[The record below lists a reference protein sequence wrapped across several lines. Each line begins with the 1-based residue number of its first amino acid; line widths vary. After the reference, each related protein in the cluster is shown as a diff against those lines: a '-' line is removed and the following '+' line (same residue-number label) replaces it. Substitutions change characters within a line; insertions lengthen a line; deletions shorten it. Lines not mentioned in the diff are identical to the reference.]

1 MNQLK
6 NIKINTPTYREI
18 IPSTK
23 TEVNIS
29 PFKVGD
35 EKILLMA
42 SESKDPKQMI
52 DSLKKVIDNWY
63 IENREKW
70 LSNKK
75 KYRENLYGEQV
86 EDDLSVW
93 DTTLQ
98 DGLDNISYNEDQ
110 VETDSVDME
119 HKEIEE
125 VNPEKE
131 WKIKVEENDKF
142 EDEEFNILD
151 LDKDGVI
158 SEEEIKAAK
167 TLLAHL
173 QNQLATQSISGW
185 RMNKLKTQIK
195 TLEQQINNSENDI
208 TKIY

>member
-1 MNQLK
+1 MD
-6 NIKINTPTYREI
+6 KIINYLLLI
-18 IPSTK
+18 IIFVFDPLA
-23 TEVNIS
+23 IS
-29 PFKVGD
+29 LVVAANFAFEHAYP
-35 EKILLMA
+35 
-42 SESKDPKQMI
+42 
-52 DSLKKVIDNWY
+52 
-63 IENREKW
+63 
-70 LSNKK
+70 KK